1 MIASCIDNSR
11 LPDTLHHLADV
22 PFTWY
27 CMNQLLWM
35 YVFKSMDVPINTSIH
50 IFRQIEV
57 AVGTSTSTVQKL
69 DLKG

>member
-1 MIASCIDNSR
+1 
-11 LPDTLHHLADV
+11 
-22 PFTWY
+22 
-27 CMNQLLWM
+27 
-35 YVFKSMDVPINTSIH
+35 MDVPINTSIH